1 MITAPETVNQ
11 ADRRLV
17 FRRRSAGCANAEAP
31 QATAAPQDAAT
42 APQPTEAAKPAP
54 APEVQ
59 VSAVEI
65 EGDRIFVAARLHRA
79 RGSRLGGRHGSRGN
93 G

>member
-1 MITAPETVNQ
+1 VFRPKK
-11 ADRRLV
+11 RRLRK
-17 FRRRSAGCANAEAP
+17 RRAP

-65 EGDRIFVAARLHRA
+65 EGDRIFVAGTAA
-79 RGSRLGGRHGSRGN
+79 TGQRGSRLGGRHADRRGN